1 MCIESNIPLSI
12 HSGCTL
18 QWIQSTM
25 CSKRNNIR
33 KHMKWLILLTCIL
46 LMIGAGFG
54 IFYLILFPPMAMFA
68 AAALIMLLLGIL
80 IVYTIMLCEVLDLFI
95 N

>member
-1 MCIESNIPLSI
+1 
-12 HSGCTL
+12 
-18 QWIQSTM
+18 
-25 CSKRNNIR
+25 
-33 KHMKWLILLTCIL
+33 MKWLIVLTCIL

-68 AAALIMLLLGIL
+68 AAALIILLLGIL
-80 IVYTIMLCEVLDLFI
+80 IIYTIMLCEVLDLFI

>member
-1 MCIESNIPLSI
+1 
-12 HSGCTL
+12 
-18 QWIQSTM
+18 
-25 CSKRNNIR
+25 
-33 KHMKWLILLTCIL
+33 MKWLIVLTCIL

-54 IFYLILFPPMAMFA
+54 IFYLILFPPIAMFA
-68 AAALIMLLLGIL
+68 APALIVLLLGIL

>member
-1 MCIESNIPLSI
+1 
-12 HSGCTL
+12 
-18 QWIQSTM
+18 
-25 CSKRNNIR
+25 
-33 KHMKWLILLTCIL
+33 MKWLIVLTCIL

-68 AAALIMLLLGIL
+68 APALIMLLLGIL
-80 IVYTIMLCEVLDLFI
+80 IIYTIMLCEILDLFI

>member
-1 MCIESNIPLSI
+1 
-12 HSGCTL
+12 
-18 QWIQSTM
+18 
-25 CSKRNNIR
+25 
-33 KHMKWLILLTCIL
+33 MKWLIVLTCIL

-68 AAALIMLLLGIL
+68 ATALIMLLLGIL
-80 IVYTIMLCEVLDLFI
+80 IIYTIMLCEVLDLFI